1 MSNADGG
8 AHTKVLRKASILS
21 NLMLILYLTS
31 LTGCFQEVSEVALSL
46 NGKKA
51 VVAEVNE
58 IASSAVSAVV
68 AEYRGVSVSDM
79 TALRVKARD
88 AGVYLRVVRNTLAKR
103 AVEGTEFA
111 CMQEVFTGPLVFAFS
126 INEPSAAARII
137 QDFAKTNDKIKAT
150 AVSVGGKLLGPEQIA
165 AVAKLPTKD
174 EALASLMSLMLA
186 PVTKL
191 ARTLNEVPGKLVR
204 TVAAV
209 KDQKQA
215 A

>member
-1 MSNADGG
+1 M
-8 AHTKVLRKASILS
+8 
-21 NLMLILYLTS
+21 
-31 LTGCFQEVSEVALSL
+31 ALSL

-58 IASSAVSAVV
+58 IASSALSAVV
-68 AEYRGVSVSDM
+68 AEYRGISVGDM
-79 TALRVKARD
+79 TALRVKARE

-111 CMQEVFTGPLVFAFS
+111 CMQEAFTGPLIFAFS
-126 INEPSAAARII
+126 INEPSAAARVLEA
-137 QDFAKTNDKIKAT
+137 FAKENDQLKVT
-150 AVSVGGKLLGPEQIA
+150 ALSIGGELFGAEQLA

-174 EALASLMSLMLA
+174 EALASLMSVMLA

-209 KDQKQA
+209 RDQKQA